1 MARSNTRRAQ
11 TLRVVAQPHRSGPA
25 PAPESPRSR
34 FKRIAPDRL
43 GKVVK
48 AIDHLKQLANTA
60 VYDARPTEKQQLVE
74 LIKEK
79 ADELAYVLE
88 HPGKAPPIL
97 QFEDEDQA
105 IG

>member
-1 MARSNTRRAQ
+1 MARSNRR
-11 TLRVVAQPHRSGPA
+11 TSSLRVIAQPQRTA
-25 PAPESPRSR
+25 PVAAPESPRSR

-48 AIDHLKQLANTA
+48 AIEHLKQLANTA
-60 VYDARPTEKQQLVE
+60 VYDVRPSEKQQLVE

-97 QFEDEDQA
+97 QFEDEDRE